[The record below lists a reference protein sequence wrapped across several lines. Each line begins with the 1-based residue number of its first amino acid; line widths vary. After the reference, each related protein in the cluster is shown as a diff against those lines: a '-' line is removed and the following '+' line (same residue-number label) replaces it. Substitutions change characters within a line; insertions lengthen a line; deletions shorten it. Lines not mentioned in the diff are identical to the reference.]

1 MLEVSK
7 IEQARSTLSYRF
19 SSVRRSYHLIATS
32 IGALLVGLVVLL
44 GFQTYVPVE
53 YITRDPA
60 AIAEHPI
67 YYGAVSNLGILLWS
81 ASVTAC
87 LLGGTIVKVL
97 KDKTE
102 AVSFFLAFGSLSLFL
117 CMDDLFLL
125 HEDLFPRRLNLPE
138 EITFVV
144 YAIAVSAALV
154 RFRKFLLKNQPA
166 LFGAALLLF
175 AFSLSSDLI
184 FSLFELEGGAAYAI
198 EDGFKFIAIF
208 VWCMYFLW
216 AAIDQI
222 TTASIVK

>member
-7 IEQARSTLSYRF
+7 IEQTSTLSHRF
-19 SSVRRSYHLIATS
+19 SSAKRSYKLTIAL
-32 IGALLVGLVVLL
+32 IGALLIGLVGLI

-60 AIAEHPI
+60 AIAGHPI
-67 YYGAVSNLGILLWS
+67 YYGAISNLGILLWS

-87 LLGGTIVKVL
+87 LLGSIIVKIL
-97 KDKTE
+97 KDCVE
-102 AVSFFLAFGSLSLFL
+102 AASFFLAFGSLSFVL

-138 EITFVV
+138 EVTFLA
-144 YAIAVSAALV
+144 YAIAVSAVLF

-166 LFGAALLLF
+166 LFGTALLLF

-198 EDGFKFIAIF
+198 EDGFKLIAIF
-208 VWCMYFLW
+208 AWCSYFLW

-222 TTASIVK
+222 TTASIIK